1 MHHYLTT
8 EKFKRVNAHY
18 AKVMERDEILGG
30 LFSCWI
36 HPSYTPP
43 WSEFLLAPVK
53 RPLRI
58 YRRRVASVLQTII
71 RLKLLRVYRYYCWKG
86 GYSFFK
92 GSTRGNPRLGADDL
106 KASLLGLLNVS
117 LEGRGDEDTGG
128 ADIRR
133 ARLALRTVVNAVNR
147 SKRFAESVSPDCLE
161 LFRALLRVPE
171 LRTETFAA
179 LVALSRSMRIVCGL
193 EDSYTTL
200 IGELAL
206 LWESQNVSDSDR
218 SWLSALVSIH
228 LEEDFGFLSGCFG
241 DLSSDEFTAILH
253 ITEVLMDSSH
263 NEAITKVH
271 VNNISFCVDLLERIL
286 HDFGEGIASERRL
299 AYVEQSAYCIE
310 ILASAALRESEFSAP
325 LLDRPVA
332 VEMIV
337 DILES
342 VLDAQWLDENEEQA
356 DLSVQT
362 HPDRPQKVPDVRC
375 ARVRDCPRLTALS
388 AAVRDSPMEVRAT
401 LKCAAVRA
409 IGNFCC
415 ERPALRIAAGSKG
428 AVLAI
433 LRCARLTENDRP
445 FIVQWSIAALRFLCL
460 GCPDNQ
466 RIILEMDQKP
476 TGVIDRQ
483 KLLKE
488 LGIEVE
494 VDPASG
500 AVRLLNRSGN
510 H

>member
-1 MHHYLTT
+1 MLDTSELYTAVERVFTSPSEAST
-8 EKFKRVNAHY
+8 EDLSKACRFCATDDH
-18 AKVMERDEILGG
+18 
-30 LFSCWI
+30 
-36 HPSYTPP
+36 
-43 WSEFLLAPVK
+43 
-53 RPLRI
+53 
-58 YRRRVASVLQTII
+58 SVEAFEGVQ
-71 RLKLLRVYRYYCWKG
+71 
-86 GYSFFK
+86 
-92 GSTRGNPRLGADDL
+92 DL